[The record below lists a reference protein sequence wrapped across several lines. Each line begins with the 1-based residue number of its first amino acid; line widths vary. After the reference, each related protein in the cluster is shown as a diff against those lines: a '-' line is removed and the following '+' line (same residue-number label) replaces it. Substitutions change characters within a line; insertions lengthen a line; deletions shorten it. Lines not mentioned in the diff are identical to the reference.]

1 LEHPFKVDVYS
12 FGLIAYEVLTGLVIF
27 DEAPNLKKLKEHIM
41 ANDFSQYLTSF
52 DAEKDNH
59 SESFISFMKRCWVFD
74 PTERPSFHEII
85 EELKEA
91 KSSMITRSSKTPV
104 SKASGSR
111 IEKANSSS
119 MTRSLTKVK
128 RVIKKVTHWKSET
141 TTVSK
146 ICVRPFLTPCPY
158 PRRDGCNNRS

>member
-27 DEAPNLKKLKEHIM
+27 DKAPNLKR
-41 ANDFSQYLTSF
+41 SQYLTSF
-52 DAEKDNH
+52 DDEKDDY
-59 SESFISFMKRCWVFD
+59 SESFISFMKRCWAFE
-74 PTERPSFHEII
+74 PTDRPSFHEII

-111 IEKANSSS
+111 IEKATSSS
-119 MTRSLTKVK
+119 MTRRLTKVK
-128 RVIKKVTHWKSET
+128 RVIKKVSHWKSIT

-146 ICVRPFLTPCPY
+146 ICVRPNLTPCLY
-158 PRRDGCNNRS
+158 PRRHGHSNGS